1 MPHRNRRYRPDFRS
15 LLKEAW
21 TPGDALQF
29 DAIIGACALV
39 AHADG
44 WVTLEERRKL
54 TERFCALEDLA
65 IFGPEEA
72 LEAFDGLIELF
83 DRDPEIAR
91 RDAESAVA
99 KLRTHPLAA
108 RRLVATACGVA
119 AADGGFDEAERD
131 IVLRICKILNVPP
144 VDFELIAAPA

>member
-21 TPGDALQF
+21 TPGDAVQF
-29 DAIIGACALV
+29 DAIVGACALV

-44 WVTLEERRKL
+44 WVTIEERRKL
-54 TERFCALEDLA
+54 TERFCALEDLT

-72 LEAFDGLIELF
+72 LESFDRLIDLF

-91 RDAESAVA
+91 RDAEAAVA

-119 AADGGFDEAERD
+119 AADGVFDEAERD

-144 VDFELIAAPA
+144 LEFELTAEPG